1 MTGPLPRGCTYLHI
15 LFDNFDNFDIFSTK
29 ISRSVR
35 SQFARIQLAARRS
48 QIWCHSHVQ
57 DVWCR
62 MPSCFVSKLFW
73 TVSRCFKF
81 QQIDVCFQNPCR
93 ILSPSTS
100 VDRKIQGQL
109 DGWREIP
116 QVRHSLSHTFPHL
129 PSCFILLHQCI

>member
-15 LFDNFDNFDIFSTK
+15 LFDNFDTLPTSHDLSGASLLGSSWPQDGRRFGALRTCKTFGVASPVALFQNCFQ
-29 ISRSVR
+29 
-35 SQFARIQLAARRS
+35 QF
-48 QIWCHSHVQ
+48 Q
-57 DVWCR
+57 D
-62 MPSCFVSKLFW
+62 
-73 TVSRCFKF
+73 VSRCFKF

-129 PSCFILLHQCI
+129 PSCFM